1 MANPEK
7 ISEDVA
13 KLTLDVELVKRDV
26 LQFNKIL
33 EKLDTTNNK
42 VQELITNISKIV
54 SLHEQKFSVIEKEQ
68 ANTSDEMLDFNIR
81 LKSLE
86 KFKWNISGGLTIIS
100 LIVGYII
107 SILFS

>member
-1 MANPEK
+1 MPNPEK
-7 ISEDVA
+7 ITEDVA
-13 KLTLDVELVKRDV
+13 KLTLDIELVKRDV

-33 EKLDTTNNK
+33 EKLDTTNDK

-68 ANTSDEMLDFNIR
+68 ANTSDEMTDFDLR

-86 KFKWNISGGLTIIS
+86 KFKWKISGALTIVSTVI
-100 LIVGYII
+100 GYII
-107 SILFS
+107 SILYG